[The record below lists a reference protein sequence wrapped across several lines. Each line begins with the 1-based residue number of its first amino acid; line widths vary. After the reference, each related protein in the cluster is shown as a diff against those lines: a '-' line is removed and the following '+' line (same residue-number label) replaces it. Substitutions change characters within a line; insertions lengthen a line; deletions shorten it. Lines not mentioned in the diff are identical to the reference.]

1 LHQTFIFSCLFEGMV
16 ELTNI
21 ALLAAVYVALN
32 ILAFMAYG
40 LDKLKASAA
49 KWRISEK
56 TLLILA
62 FFGPFGGYAGM
73 LVCRHKTQKKLFS
86 WTVPLFIILHIVFI
100 AIFIYISF

>member
-1 LHQTFIFSCLFEGMV
+1 
-16 ELTNI
+16 
-21 ALLAAVYVALN
+21 VALN

-40 LDKLKASAA
+40 LDKMKASAN

-73 LVCRHKTQKKLFS
+73 LICRHKTQKKPFV
-86 WTVPLFIILHIVFI
+86 WAVPLFIALHLVLIAILIVFK
-100 AIFIYISF
+100 SFF

>member
-1 LHQTFIFSCLFEGMV
+1 MHQTFIFSFLFEGMV

-21 ALLAAVYVALN
+21 ALPAAVYVALN

-49 KWRISEK
+49 QWRISEK

-73 LVCRHKTQKKLFS
+73 LICRHKTQKKLFL
-86 WTVPLFIILHIVFI
+86 WAVPLFILLHIVVI
-100 AIFIYISF
+100 AFFVYLFF

>member
-1 LHQTFIFSCLFEGMV
+1 MIEFT
-16 ELTNI
+16 TTI
-21 ALLAAVYVALN
+21 ALIVAVYVALN

-40 LDKLKASAA
+40 LDKMKASAN

-73 LVCRHKTQKKLFS
+73 LICRHKTQKKPFV
-86 WTVPLFIILHIVFI
+86 WAVPLFIVLHIILI
-100 AIFIYISF
+100 AVVIFFF

>member
-1 LHQTFIFSCLFEGMV
+1 MV
-16 ELTNI
+16 EFTANI
-21 ALLAAVYVALN
+21 ALIIAVYVALN

-40 LDKLKASAA
+40 LDKLKASAN

-73 LVCRHKTQKKLFS
+73 LICRHKTQKKPFT
-86 WTVPLFIILHIVFI
+86 WAVPLFIVLHIILI
-100 AIFIYISF
+100 AIYVFVI

>member
-1 LHQTFIFSCLFEGMV
+1 MV
-16 ELTNI
+16 EFIANI
-21 ALLAAVYVALN
+21 ALIIAVYVALN

-40 LDKLKASAA
+40 LDKLKASAN

-73 LVCRHKTQKKLFS
+73 LICRHKTQKKPFV
-86 WTVPLFIILHIVFI
+86 WAVPLFIVLHIALI
-100 AIFIYISF
+100 AIYVFVI

>member
-1 LHQTFIFSCLFEGMV
+1 MIEFGSTL
-16 ELTNI
+16 
-21 ALLAAVYVALN
+21 ALLVAIYLALN

-40 LDKLKASAA
+40 LDKLKASAN

-73 LVCRHKTQKKLFS
+73 LICRHKTQKKPFV
-86 WTVPLFIILHIVFI
+86 WAVPLFMFLHVLVAALFV
-100 AIFIYISF
+100 YI